1 MKSSLHVKIYISFFF
16 VALIPFYSLLY
27 YTYTQS
33 HDELNQKVK
42 EHYKKKLEHISLH
55 IQKDITTLKD
65 EIDFISTLT
74 IMNDVIKADE
84 DKRLQSL
91 IELKTRVFKL
101 KTAIDIYDI
110 NANLIASASTCD
122 DKQERGLLFHNSLY
136 ASFNHKRAIGYI
148 QTLLPFSSLSYYF
161 NDMETPWCI
170 KQNGATVLRNCY
182 KKDSLKIS
190 KNIGIE
196 NLEIVLLLD
205 KDEIVKPLGLLK
217 QQLLILAFF
226 SFILI
231 VILLL
236 IVSKLVSKP
245 LTQIAQFQQTQ
256 LQLLE
261 ESKHSHETQKHLITN
276 LQHYINTKSEPSKLL
291 EAIEHSKEAYTH
303 LEFHEE
309 KINLQELLDEVI
321 ELLAPQAKYKSLYL
335 VSTCNKNIIF
345 YSDKNMLKNILIN
358 LIENAIEFTQE
369 GGVRLDVEISRNLK
383 ISVRDSGVG
392 ITKEQTKELFK
403 PLENIKRNE
412 LGLALSKA
420 YAEALDAR
428 LYAIY
433 HENGSEFVIEYVLNT

>member
-1 MKSSLHVKIYISFFF
+1 MKPSLHVKIYISFFF

-33 HDELNQKVK
+33 HNELNQKVK
-42 EHYKKKLEHISLH
+42 EHYEKKLEHISLH

-65 EIDFISTLT
+65 EIDFISTLS

-91 IELKTRVFKL
+91 VELKTRVFKL

-110 NANLIASASTCD
+110 NANLITSASTCNKQ
-122 DKQERGLLFHNSLY
+122 DKGLLLHNSLY

-148 QTLLPFSSLSYYF
+148 ETLLPFSSLSYYF
-161 NDMETPWCI
+161 NDMDTPWCI
-170 KQNGATVLRNCY
+170 KQNSATVLRDCY

-190 KNIGIE
+190 KKIGIE

-205 KDEIVKPLGLLK
+205 KDEILKPLGLLK

-245 LTQIAQFQQTQ
+245 LSQIAQFQETQ

-261 ESKHSHETQKHLITN
+261 ESKHSHETQKYLITS
-276 LQHYINTKSEPSKLL
+276 LQHHINANSEPSKLL
-291 EAIEHSKEAYTH
+291 EIMEHSKEAYTH
-303 LEFHEE
+303 LEFHEQ

-321 ELLAPQAKYKSLYL
+321 ELLAPQAEYKSLYL

-345 YSDKNMLKNILIN
+345 YSNKDMLRNILIN
-358 LIENAIEFTQE
+358 LIENGIEFTKE

-383 ISVRDSGVG
+383 ISVRDSGIG

-420 YAEALDAR
+420 YAQALDAK

-433 HENGSEFVIEYVLNT
+433 HEKGSEFVIEYVLST